1 MFLSCIFRGTS
12 GGLDSTLNA
21 AFREDPASDSFDDED
36 HDLVS
41 EWVDFISLFFFKK
54 WHFGNLTL
62 L

>member
-41 EWVDFISLFFFKK
+41 E
-54 WHFGNLTL
+54 
-62 L
+62 